1 MLSSFPP
8 MYRLTA
14 RGGVGLACDERGIA
28 LGPVPLVEALAA
40 GSRRVFRPRPAEEI
54 ARTLALAYGRLAP
67 DDLTRC
73 LAGLDLA
80 ARALEAGDLVKASVA
95 TVLLKLPDLTVEAFA
110 KLASDP
116 SLKKYSLDQAR
127 DDHGMW
133 TSGGGASDASR
144 TEQATANDDGTM
156 TASSRHRAGTIRA
169 SPIVSIA
176 GSGGPLAKLMPTTP
190 SASMPATRSR
200 SKRRARPVRCR
211 PISFILRCMRS
222 R

>member
-1 MLSSFPP
+1 

-28 LGPVPLVEALAA
+28 LGPVPLVEVLAA

-54 ARTLALAYGRLAP
+54 ARTLALAYGRLGP

-110 KLASDP
+110 KLAGDP
-116 SLKKYSLDQAR
+116 ALKKYNPDQLR
-127 DDHGMW
+127 DEHGRG
-133 TSGGGASDASR
+133 TSGDTASDALGS
-144 TEQATANDDGTM
+144 EQVAANDDGTR
-156 TASSRHRAGTIRA
+156 TDAGGILPAPRGNNQ
-169 SPIVSIA
+169 SIA
-176 GSGGPLAKLMPTTP
+176 Y
-190 SASMPATRSR
+190 RFY
-200 SKRRARPVRCR
+200 RRQW
-211 PISFILRCMRS
+211 
-222 R
+222 